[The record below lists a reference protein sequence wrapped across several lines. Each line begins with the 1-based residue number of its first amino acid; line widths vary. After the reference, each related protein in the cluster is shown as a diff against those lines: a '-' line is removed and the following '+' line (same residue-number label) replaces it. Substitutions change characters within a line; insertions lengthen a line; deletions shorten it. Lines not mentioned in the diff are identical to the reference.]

1 MFFFHTDENPYTPIT
16 SFRNKSQL
24 QVISIV
30 GFLILGVAFLNIF
43 GLSYSEAVN
52 KIKEMKIR
60 KILGSNFYTIISVFF
75 KETSVLFTLSILLSG
90 AFIYFSIPL
99 FNTLINAKVTVPMII
114 SNRSLVVVALLFLLA
129 LTVRMSA
136 YLVVNMKVSTSI
148 AVSDHKFRGMRLLNG
163 LLIFEMAFTFVLFFS
178 SFLIV
183 QKNNSYKKLE
193 TGYNL
198 DCSLLSNSNS
208 VNELELIKMELENGY
223 SIKSS
228 ICSGSPIDGLWYS
241 KFDQDDAFTYG
252 ELKIDESYF
261 DVYSIKIIKG
271 RSLLQG
277 DSNRNVVVNRK
288 FISIY
293 SNITHPLDINEEI
306 ELGGLKKTIVGIVD
320 NLILDPTKPIDV
332 VPICFSTFSHADEFI
347 ERKLSLPNSS
357 ELQNILTSI
366 ARKRNIVLPEVSSVQ
381 GLFESKFSQL
391 LLTGRITKFGT
402 AIASI
407 LLIIGMVAFLS
418 FVIEKRSKEIGVR
431 KVIGATIYDI
441 LKLFIIRISQLY
453 LFGIVLSIPFIM
465 YFVNSTSDI
474 QSVDIFEPSLLLPF
488 SVFFGIC
495 IITVFIYAAKIS
507 NLNPV
512 VTLKNE

>member
-1 MFFFHTDENPYTPIT
+1 
-16 SFRNKSQL
+16 
-24 QVISIV
+24 
-30 GFLILGVAFLNIF
+30 
-43 GLSYSEAVN
+43 
-52 KIKEMKIR
+52 
-60 KILGSNFYTIISVFF
+60 
-75 KETSVLFTLSILLSG
+75 
-90 AFIYFSIPL
+90 
-99 FNTLINAKVTVPMII
+99 
-114 SNRSLVVVALLFLLA
+114 
-129 LTVRMSA
+129 
-136 YLVVNMKVSTSI
+136 
-148 AVSDHKFRGMRLLNG
+148 MRLLNG